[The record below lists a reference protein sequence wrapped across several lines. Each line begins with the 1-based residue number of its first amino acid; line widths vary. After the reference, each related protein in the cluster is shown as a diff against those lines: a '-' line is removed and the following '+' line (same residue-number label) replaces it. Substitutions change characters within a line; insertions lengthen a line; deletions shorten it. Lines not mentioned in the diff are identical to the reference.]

1 MLPREYT
8 IDRNREKCHPVF
20 IAEINTVLPQIGL
33 TSFHPDIKPMQLAS
47 KVSVETLTKRHW
59 FDLPKTELIYF
70 VNIMEKLFN
79 EKFSEEELEWLH
91 QLNVSTNQ
99 SEPDQ
104 SPSKKLREESNK
116 EVEGINES
124 KNGDAERLKKELQNM
139 KVGDDAV
146 DDWEDMF

>member
-1 MLPREYT
+1 
-8 IDRNREKCHPVF
+8 
-20 IAEINTVLPQIGL
+20 
-33 TSFHPDIKPMQLAS
+33 
-47 KVSVETLTKRHW
+47 
-59 FDLPKTELIYF
+59 
-70 VNIMEKLFN
+70 MEKLFI
-79 EKFSEEELEWLH
+79 EKFSKEELGRLD
-91 QLNVSTNQ
+91 QLNMSTDQ